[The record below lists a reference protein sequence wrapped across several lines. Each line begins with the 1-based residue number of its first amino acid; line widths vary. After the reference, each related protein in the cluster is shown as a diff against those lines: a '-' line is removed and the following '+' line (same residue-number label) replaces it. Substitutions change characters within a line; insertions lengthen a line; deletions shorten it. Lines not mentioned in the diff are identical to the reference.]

1 MKIAENFL
9 VDGDKLIHARTFD
22 NQPALDQAQEMRSA
36 GVGMTG
42 ENLLVARIPMNLIT
56 DWLQEAGVRW
66 DDPASKEVIK
76 RKLISGEASK
86 LRVWEGNY

>member
-1 MKIAENFL
+1 MKISENFFVDDGKL
-9 VDGDKLIHARTFD
+9 VHARTFE
-22 NQPALDQAQEMRSA
+22 NQPALDQAQEMRNA

-42 ENLLVARIPMNLIT
+42 ENLLVARIPMNLIA

-66 DDPASKEVIK
+66 DDPASKDVIK

-86 LRVWEGNY
+86 LRVWGGNY